1 MSNTD
6 AAAGADTKLPKEIW
20 VLVVSAFIVA
30 LGYGIVAPRCRSSRA
45 ASGWALTA
53 ASAVISV
60 FALMRLLFAPMS
72 GRLVQKLGERPT
84 YMSGLLIT
92 AASMGACTVAS
103 EYWQL
108 LVFRALGGIG
118 STMFTVSAL
127 GLLIRMSPPQG
138 RGRCPDLHR
147 AFLIGTITG
156 PLFGGVFA
164 RFGLRVPFAI
174 YTVALVVAAAVVF
187 VALRNSRLA
196 APETDSGLQTMTLRE
211 GLRAPMFRAAL
222 ASNLAT
228 GWVIF
233 GVRIALVPLFV
244 VTALEGDT
252 AATAVALTVFAV
264 GNALVLLRSGRLSDR
279 MGRKPFVIA
288 GLLICGLSTM
298 TMGLT
303 DDLVIFYVATAIS
316 GIGSGIM
323 GPAQQAAVADVVG
336 SGRRGGPLLAA
347 FQMTSDIGG
356 FAGPLVAGS
365 LAEKLSFEAAW
376 AVTGAIMLLPILL
389 WVVVPKGI
397 RPGSADP
404 EPDERTDDVRG
415 TDRERTEHQLPQG
428 PTELGGERRGE
439 PAREQ

>member
-30 LGYGIVAPRCRSSRA
+30 LGYGIVAPALPQFASSF
-45 ASGWALTA
+45 GVGLTA

-138 RGRCPDLHR
+138 RGRVSGIYT
-147 AFLIGTITG
+147 ASFLIGTITG

-336 SGRRGGPLLAA
+336 SGRRGGAAAGCVPDDQRHRRLRRAPRGGKPRGEALLRGGMGGDGRDHAPA
-347 FQMTSDIGG
+347 DPAVGGGAQGDPSGISRPRARRAHRRRTWHRPRTHRTSV
-356 FAGPLVAGS
+356 AAGS
-365 LAEKLSFEAAW
+365 H
-376 AVTGAIMLLPILL
+376 GA
-389 WVVVPKGI
+389 
-397 RPGSADP
+397 
-404 EPDERTDDVRG
+404 
-415 TDRERTEHQLPQG
+415 
-428 PTELGGERRGE
+428 RR
-439 PAREQ
+439 